1 MVTVCAF
8 QINVTVRSECM
19 LCQRKYRKP
28 LSLKEFDIT
37 RVETEITP
45 IHTENR
51 HNMLIRTIP
60 PISLYV
66 RVWYAQEKL

>member
-1 MVTVCAF
+1 MVTACTS
-8 QINVTVRSECM
+8 QTNVTVRLECL

-37 RVETEITP
+37 RVETEINP

-60 PISLYV
+60 LPL
-66 RVWYAQEKL
+66 